1 MVRSQR
7 YFWGLLGCFVLTGAW
22 HLTASAQSSSRIRVN
37 RPWTGEGQGHLV
49 DEALVDRA
57 NRTLE
62 MGDRPTDPSSVEN
75 TTIPNDSAETPASA
89 APLTTPA
96 DVNATITA
104 SELQPNPDSE
114 LGAVP
119 SLIPPVDPALASEPA
134 SSVDPSPPPTQL
146 DNAATTAVPVP
157 IVPPAADALVTPLPE
172 DEPSEDEPSED
183 EPSVEPPEEAPLNAT
198 IQPAANLR
206 LSHVSPSLELPPL
219 SPPAMPSDT
228 TYLPEAQ
235 APLPTHLVLSLRER
249 QVFVKSG
256 DEVLAAFSVAVGKPG
271 TPTPTG
277 EFEIFEMIENP
288 IWQSPWT
295 GEVHSP
301 GPDSALGLRWI
312 GFASLDNGVI
322 GFHGTP
328 TVSSIGRAASNGCVR
343 LRNDDVV
350 ELFRHVQVGMR
361 VVVQP

>member
-1 MVRSQR
+1 M
-7 YFWGLLGCFVLTGAW
+7 
-22 HLTASAQSSSRIRVN
+22 
-37 RPWTGEGQGHLV
+37 
-49 DEALVDRA
+49 
-57 NRTLE
+57 
-62 MGDRPTDPSSVEN
+62 
-75 TTIPNDSAETPASA
+75 SAEA
-89 APLTTPA
+89 
-96 DVNATITA
+96 
-104 SELQPNPDSE
+104 
-114 LGAVP
+114 
-119 SLIPPVDPALASEPA
+119 
-134 SSVDPSPPPTQL
+134 
-146 DNAATTAVPVP
+146 
-157 IVPPAADALVTPLPE
+157 LPE
-172 DEPSEDEPSED
+172 DALSE
-183 EPSVEPPEEAPLNAT
+183 VEPPEEAPLNAT

-206 LSHVSPSLELPPL
+206 LSHSPPLLELPPL
-219 SPPAMPSDT
+219 SPPALPSDT
-228 TYLPEAQ
+228 AYLPEAQ

-256 DEVLAAFSVAVGKPG
+256 DEVLAAFAVAVGKPG

-328 TVSSIGRAASNGCVR
+328 TVSSIGQAASNGCVR

-350 ELFRHVQVGMR
+350 DLFRHVQVGMR